1 VTALATAFASASL
14 VLFNAS
20 NGNPYFLSVIRLFAS
35 PPFPGLGIALLS
47 SIALL
52 GLIVAMVVVGPARAP
67 GASAVRLHRLALS
80 VSVGF
85 VVVGLFDYSLN
96 PEPFH
101 YMTVVGPV
109 NATIHGGTPMV
120 DAFSQYGPGPVL
132 ATVLAFALGPHTI
145 ATAETASQI
154 ANLLYFAVYI
164 CCIYTQARKKLPSL
178 ILGLLTILIFLAA
191 WDYGNGSNVN
201 AAPSTLGFRYL
212 LPLAMVFSISC
223 LSSPARSSIYT
234 GLCTFVAGL
243 WSIEAF
249 IFTLSLHVAFIL
261 AVTVHQRSFS
271 QLPRSLFVAA
281 LPVALSFVALS
292 TMTLLRAGTM
302 PDYGTYFS
310 FLRSYNPV
318 SQSFFWTYPA
328 SPMFVGWMLVLAG
341 VFVVFADT
349 WLRIIR
355 ARSVISASD
364 SELFYRFL
372 PMAMFVV
379 QSSVYFVSR
388 SVDPVLATAIPPL
401 AALMIPAL
409 INFVEMQA
417 ETRGYGVLAF
427 PAVILVPAIT
437 YALID
442 LTNPKAPY
450 EFYLQ
455 ACRDHSRCTPAELVD
470 RFAERSRARA
480 VMDAD
485 AGAYSEV
492 WRKRVKPD
500 TLLSDAVA
508 TVERLQP
515 VEDRVTIL
523 LGTTTYQYKRWSF
536 DMASDLALLY
546 ADKASRW
553 NTSFLFTDQML
564 PALVQRILQAPIRLR
579 PGEIVVLTR
588 DETTLGPIE
597 AGILRNIRE
606 QTRLC
611 PAPTVGT
618 AVVAYRVQ
626 GEGGC

>member
-1 VTALATAFASASL
+1 MDSAFGAGCGRSLLGVLGVLWTFLIVSRIGLSDKGPDLVVFAVCVLVLPPVCAFVHKLLSQADLGPTSSPLEAVNHWAASAALASLSLTLFAVWVAMPLKADSLEYAAVWIRWSELTIVAVLSAHALAALVAVFAPVRVPSALLSRRWQVTALATAFASASL

-52 GLIVAMVVVGPARAP
+52 GLIVAMVVMGPARAP
-67 GASAVRLHRLALS
+67 GANAVRLHRLALS

-271 QLPRSLFVAA
+271 R
-281 LPVALSFVALS
+281 
-292 TMTLLRAGTM
+292 
-302 PDYGTYFS
+302 
-310 FLRSYNPV
+310 
-318 SQSFFWTYPA
+318 
-328 SPMFVGWMLVLAG
+328 
-341 VFVVFADT
+341 
-349 WLRIIR
+349 
-355 ARSVISASD
+355 
-364 SELFYRFL
+364 
-372 PMAMFVV
+372 
-379 QSSVYFVSR
+379 
-388 SVDPVLATAIPPL
+388 ATALALRGSVAGRPL
-401 AALMIPAL
+401 VCR
-409 INFVEMQA
+409 VEHDDVAPRWDNARLRHIFQ
-417 ETRGYGVLAF
+417 F
-427 PAVILVPAIT
+427 PA
-437 YALID
+437 
-442 LTNPKAPY
+442 
-450 EFYLQ
+450 
-455 ACRDHSRCTPAELVD
+455 
-470 RFAERSRARA
+470 
-480 VMDAD
+480 
-485 AGAYSEV
+485 
-492 WRKRVKPD
+492 
-500 TLLSDAVA
+500 
-508 TVERLQP
+508 
-515 VEDRVTIL
+515 
-523 LGTTTYQYKRWSF
+523 
-536 DMASDLALLY
+536 
-546 ADKASRW
+546 
-553 NTSFLFTDQML
+553 
-564 PALVQRILQAPIRLR
+564 ILQSGLA
-579 PGEIVVLTR
+579 VVLLDLSR
-588 DETTLGPIE
+588 QPHVRWMDVGPR
-597 AGILRNIRE
+597 GRFRGFC
-606 QTRLC
+606 RHM
-611 PAPTVGT
+611 
-618 AVVAYRVQ
+618 VAHHSCTFGHQ
-626 GEGGC
+626 CQ